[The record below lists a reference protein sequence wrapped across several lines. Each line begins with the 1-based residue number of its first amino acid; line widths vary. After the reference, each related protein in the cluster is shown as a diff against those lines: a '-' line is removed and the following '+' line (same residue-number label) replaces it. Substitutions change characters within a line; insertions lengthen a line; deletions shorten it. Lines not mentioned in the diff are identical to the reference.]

1 VKFRLILLWFNDPA
15 WVKPGYTTCALSR
28 GQKLLYNCT
37 MIELNIPGRGVVK
50 LEHLVCDVNG
60 TLALDGQLLPDI
72 PIRLRNLRDRLAIH
86 LLTADTHGQQTAID
100 QQLGLQSVRISPGAE
115 GAQKADYILRLGAD
129 TVVAI
134 GQGANDAGMLK
145 AAAVGIC
152 VLSPEG
158 AAIETL
164 LNADLVVPDIQ
175 NAFELLDKPLR
186 IVATLRK

>member
-1 VKFRLILLWFNDPA
+1 
-15 WVKPGYTTCALSR
+15 
-28 GQKLLYNCT
+28 
-37 MIELNIPGRGVVK
+37 MIEMNIPGRGVVK

-60 TLALDGQLLPDI
+60 TLALDGQLPPEI

-86 LLTADTHGQQTAID
+86 MLTADTHGQQTAID
-100 QQLGLQSVRISPGAE
+100 QQLGLQTVRIDPGAE
-115 GAQKADYILRLGAD
+115 GAKKADYILQLGAD

-152 VLSPEG
+152 LLSPEG